1 MTIKSRRFS
10 LLLLSLLAISF
21 FSSEIATAAAS
32 SGHWVGTWAAS
43 PYAALNR
50 IDPSGSPQFGSTDAT
65 FREIVHVS
73 LGGSAVR
80 VILSN
85 EFGLDP
91 LTIGAA
97 QIALSTGNSEIDST
111 SAGALTFGGRP
122 TITIP
127 PGALAVSDPVTLKL
141 APSADVAVSLF
152 LPAQPIQQISQHG
165 FADQTNYVAEG
176 NVVGA

>member
-50 IDPSGSPQFGSTDAT
+50 IDPSGSPQFGSTDAP
-65 FREIVHVS
+65 FRQIAHVS

-80 VILSN
+80 IILSN

-97 QIALSTGNSEIDST
+97 QIALSAGSGDIDPSPPGT
-111 SAGALTFGGRP
+111 LPFGGRP
-122 TITIP
+122 AITI
-127 PGALAVSDPVTLKL
+127 
-141 APSADVAVSLF
+141 
-152 LPAQPIQQISQHG
+152 
-165 FADQTNYVAEG
+165 
-176 NVVGA
+176 